1 MFDIKFEMNIQW
13 MEKKCFMICTLQN
26 TINSYFRV
34 YKKIFFLQDLIWS
47 NRVLTLY

>member
-34 YKKIFFLQDLIWS
+34 YKKNILPPRFDL
-47 NRVLTLY
+47 V